1 MNCDNKFG
9 ECCNC
14 PGLMSDGRFI
24 TSYISTPRLVAN
36 LKEMNNITDENEFRL
51 FLQKNGTS
59 LISKQKEF
67 LLKNK
72 SCDFSK
78 K

>member
-14 PGLMSDGRFI
+14 PAIMSDGRFMTNY
-24 TSYISTPRLVAN
+24 TSTQKMVAN
-36 LKEMNNITDENEFRL
+36 IKQMNNITDENEFRA
-51 FLQKNGTS
+51 FLQKNGS
-59 LISKQKEF
+59 GLIEKQKKF
-67 LLKNK
+67 LLQSKM
-72 SCDFSK
+72 CDLSK